1 MAWDTTIT
9 SLVRYL
15 TNDLDSSNY
24 IWTDTQIKKFILISL
39 SILDVKLAKW
49 TSITGGSYTIDFDN
63 LTVTPDPTTNGAPSA
78 FVSLIAMGAATNM
91 LRADYK
97 KLSLQAGWKITDDR
111 TVLDGTNLIE
121 GASRSYKDMFDAYE
135 EALKAFQTGNATTAL
150 AILSPYSSPNHWP
163 FAGGF
168 R

>member
-15 TNDLDSSNY
+15 TNDLDATNY
-24 IWTDTQIKKFILISL
+24 TWTDTQIKKFILVSVAMLDAQL
-39 SILDVKLAKW
+39 SGW
-49 TSITGGSYTIDFDN
+49 TSITMGPHTIDFDA
-63 LTVTPDPTTNGAPSA
+63 LTLSPDPTTSGAPSA
-78 FVSLIAMGAATNM
+78 FVTLIAMGAATTM

-97 KLSLQAGWKITDDR
+97 RLSLKAGWKIVDDR
-111 TVLDGTNLIE
+111 TTLDGTNVLA
-121 GASRSYKDMFDAYE
+121 GANKSYSDMFDAYTD
-135 EALKAFQTGNATTAL
+135 ALKAFQSGNTTTAL